1 MFPVISSFVSQAL
14 DEAAA
19 AVKGAFDAAQRR
31 LRGAQEDVKRKK
43 EECKRKMSLKCDRC
57 RSLKCK
63 KAQNDCKGFLDKAGK
78 WIGGAI
84 NAVGQEITIY
94 FRTFVPTFLTC

>member
-1 MFPVISSFVSQAL
+1 M

-19 AVKGAFDAAQRR
+19 AVKGAFDEAQRK
-31 LRGAQEDVKRKK
+31 LRGAQDDVRRKK

-57 RSLKCK
+57 RDLKCK

-84 NAVGQEITIY
+84 NAVGMYFVFGALRRGLIT
-94 FRTFVPTFLTC
+94 

>member
-1 MFPVISSFVSQAL
+1 MSKAL

-19 AVKGAFDAAQRR
+19 AVKGAFEAAQRK
-31 LRGAQEDVKRKK
+31 LRGAQDAVRRKK
-43 EECKRKMSLKCDRC
+43 EDCKRKMSLKCDKC

-63 KAQNDCKGFLDKAGK
+63 KAENDCKGFLDKAGK

-84 NAVGQEITIY
+84 NAVGEKKNKA
-94 FRTFVPTFLTC
+94 FLGLFWIVYDSKLC